1 MNRFASRL
9 AVTGLVGLLA
19 GCSLWWPQKE
29 AVRAKEAENETVAGA
44 WTENARILWRGP
56 EGRHIYFVSNRR
68 DAGAYDLYVRDAGT
82 GKTEM
87 LFQNPGDVVQWIPDV
102 DGSVGARVRRQ
113 GDINILQVMNPATHT
128 WKSVYKWT
136 RGEAATPQRVDRSS
150 GAIHV
155 ASNVVRY

>member
-9 AVTGLVGLLA
+9 ALTGIAGLLA
-19 GCSLWWPQKE
+19 GCALWSPHKGATQEKE
-29 AVRAKEAENETVAGA
+29 AAEKGTAAAA
-44 WTENARILWRGP
+44 WVDTARILWRGP
-56 EGRHIYFVSNRR
+56 EGKHIYFTSSRR
-68 DAGAYDLYVRDAGT
+68 DGTAYDLYVRDADT
-82 GKTEM
+82 GKTEL

-113 GDINILQVMNPATHT
+113 GDTFILQVMNQPSHT

-136 RGEAATPQRVDRSS
+136 RGEVAPQRVDRNS

-155 ASNVVRY
+155 ASSVVKY